1 MGQLS
6 PHHPLAAFSNAPE
19 NRACPEPDLGPGDMA
34 ISDLSRA
41 CDLSPNAPPC
51 SEQPCGR
58 ELFLPGRAAVQTWV
72 LVDCGPDGVRPRR
85 IHDLPGLWDR
95 KPTLH

>member
-1 MGQLS
+1 MGRLS
-6 PHHPLAAFSNAPE
+6 PQHPLGAFSNAPE
-19 NRACPEPDLGPGDMA
+19 NGTDPEPDLGLEDMT
-34 ISDLSRA
+34 ISELSRVYN
-41 CDLSPNAPPC
+41 LSLSAPPS

-58 ELFLPGRAAVQTWV
+58 ELFLPGRATVETWI

>member
-6 PHHPLAAFSNAPE
+6 PHHSLGAFSNGPE
-19 NRACPEPDLGPGDMA
+19 NGPCPEPDLGPGDM
-34 ISDLSRA
+34 SEPSRIY
-41 CDLSPNAPPC
+41 DLSPSAPPS

-58 ELFLPGRAAVQTWV
+58 ELFPPARAAVQTWV

-95 KPTLH
+95 RPTLH